1 MKPTLDEMETIIRI
15 GRMDD
20 RAIIST
26 TDTMYMTKLDK
37 MCEISEEW
45 DCYKTDTCQGDVVEK
60 FYSCPKKFISFRSKT
75 TKMNLT
81 EEQKRERAE
90 LLRRNVKKG

>member
-1 MKPTLDEMETIIRI
+1 MRPAYDEQKTIIRI
-15 GRMDD
+15 GRTED

-26 TDTMYMTKLDK
+26 TDSMYMTKLDK
-37 MCEISEEW
+37 MCEISDEW
-45 DCYKTDTCQGDVVEK
+45 DCYKTETCDGDVVEK

-81 EEQKRERAE
+81 EEQKRQRAE
-90 LLRRNVKKG
+90 LLRRNTKRE